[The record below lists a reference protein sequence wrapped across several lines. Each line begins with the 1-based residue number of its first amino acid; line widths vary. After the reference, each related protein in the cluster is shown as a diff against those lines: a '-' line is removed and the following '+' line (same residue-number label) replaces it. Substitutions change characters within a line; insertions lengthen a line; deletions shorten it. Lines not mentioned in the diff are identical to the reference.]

1 MDPQGLTPDQAAKS
15 GLPPLDA
22 EGSGPARPSV
32 VARWSYFIFFTGLL
46 CTTSAPIFMRLSEL
60 GPLATG
66 AWRMT
71 LAVPFL
77 ALMLRFE
84 PAQSQPV
91 AALDRK
97 DLWLLLLSG
106 LFFACDLAF
115 WNSSVMYTSVASA
128 SFLANGAPV
137 FVVLGSWFLFK
148 DRPSGKFLFGLV
160 VGIAGSA
167 VMMSESLAMSS
178 RNFVGDFMS
187 VIAAAFYASYLLSVS
202 RLRKRA
208 STMTLMT
215 ISSAAS
221 AVILW
226 GLAAIFESSLVP
238 ATTEGWLVVVGT
250 ALLTHVAGQT
260 MIALSLGY
268 VSANFS
274 ALILLVQPVIP
285 TLAAWLLFNE
295 TLSAMQAVGAAGIVI
310 GLALARPRSRV

>member
-15 GLPPLDA
+15 GLTPLAA
-22 EGSGPARPSV
+22 ETGASDGPSV
-32 VARWSYFIFFTGLL
+32 VARWSYLIFFIGLL

-66 AWRMT
+66 AWRVT

-84 PAQSQPV
+84 PAQSRPV
-91 AALDRK
+91 SALERK
-97 DLWLLLLSG
+97 DIWRLILSG
-106 LFFACDLAF
+106 VFFACDLAF

-148 DRPSGKFLFGLV
+148 DKPSGMFLVGLA

-178 RNFVGDFMS
+178 RNFLGDFMS
-187 VIAAAFYASYLLSVS
+187 VIAAGFYACYILAVS

-215 ISSAAS
+215 ISTATS
-221 AVILW
+221 AVVMW
-226 GLAAIFESSLVP
+226 GLAAVFETNLVP
-238 ATTEGWLVVVGT
+238 ATTQGWLVVAGT

-260 MIALSLGY
+260 MIALSLGT

-285 TLAAWLLFNE
+285 TLAAWLMFNE
-295 TLSAMQAVGAAGIVI
+295 TLSAMQVVGAVGIVI
-310 GLALARPRSRV
+310 GLALARPR